1 MLEVSLWANMQHT
14 IKILKEAE
22 NYNGPSIVLAYA
34 PCISQ
39 GILTGMESTIQEE
52 KKAVETGY
60 YPLFHYNPD
69 TKEFK
74 LDAKAG
80 CSTYFEFIAGEDRYR
95 MLKKINPDKYHEL
108 LEENRINA
116 IERYNYYVGLEEQSE
131 KQKKEETDK

>member
-1 MLEVSLWANMQHT
+1 MQHT

-69 TKEFK
+69 TKECK
-74 LDAKAG
+74 LDAKADF
-80 CSTYFEFIAGEDRYR
+80 SRYFEFIAGEDRYR
-95 MLKKINPDKYHEL
+95 MLKKINPDKYH
-108 LEENRINA
+108 
-116 IERYNYYVGLEEQSE
+116 
-131 KQKKEETDK
+131 